1 MKLPAPHRIARAYYG
16 PRVLGFA
23 LTFIA
28 TVVLFRERA
37 VSAALLA
44 YGALLFLVYPQLV
57 YLWACLARDK
67 KNAAL
72 RGLLVDAF
80 VLGTWVAAVGFNL
93 GMAFG
98 LFSAVSIN
106 NAISVGFK
114 GAIKGSGYFAAG
126 CLVAIGMLGFR
137 FNPIGNLVT
146 LYMLLPCLF
155 IYVMKVAMVFNAQNA
170 LLVGANIENDRK
182 RSLFQVLASAGLA
195 TANAAS
201 LDEIVAGWLEH
212 LEPVLPPGCAIGVV
226 VRAPHRPGLVHHAT
240 FHGFDDVEQARLLAA
255 CVETDSGQVAGPG
268 FGDGQPDGH
277 EIFLIPVKARLL
289 DAFLVLGRDR
299 RITEVERSTISLF
312 LQQLGAALS
321 SYGLTQKLTE
331 LANTDGLTGLANR
344 ARLDEQLARLID
356 QKRQRPTAD
365 FTVVMVDINGLKHAN
380 DVHGHEVGDRLIIA
394 AGEAL
399 RRTCRE
405 TDLAA
410 RIGGDEFIVLCQSTT
425 STQADHFV
433 ERLAAEV
440 CATTVHFKPAVGEA
454 LDLPLHLSLGVADS
468 READPGDV
476 VKLADQRMYADKAEY
491 YRTQPRVDRQAPAAC
506 VADQ

>member
-1 MKLPAPHRIARAYYG
+1 MSLPVPHRIARAYYA
-16 PRVLGFA
+16 PRVLGFG

-28 TVVLFRERA
+28 AIVLFRARA

-44 YGALLFLVYPQLV
+44 YGALLFLLYPHLV

-80 VLGTWVAAVGFNL
+80 LLGTWVAAVGFNL

-126 CLVAIGMLGFR
+126 CLLAIGLLGFR
-137 FNPIGNLVT
+137 FDLIGHMVT

-155 IYVMKVAMVFNAQNA
+155 IYVMNVAMVFNAQNA
-170 LLVGANIENDRK
+170 LLVRANLENDRK
-182 RSLFQVLASAGLA
+182 RTLFQVLASAGLA

-212 LEPVLPPGCAIGVV
+212 LEPVLPPGCAMGVV
-226 VRAPHRPGLVHHAT
+226 VRAPQRPALIHHAT

-255 CVETDSGQVAGPG
+255 CVETASSRLVDHG
-268 FGDGQPDGH
+268 FGDGHPDAH
-277 EIFLIPVKARLL
+277 EIFLVPVNAELL
-289 DAFLVLGRDR
+289 DAFFVLGRDH
-299 RITEVERSTISLF
+299 RITEVERSTIALF

-321 SYGLTQKLTE
+321 TYGLTQKLTG

-344 ARLDEQLARLID
+344 ARLDEQLALLID
-356 QKRQRPTAD
+356 QKRQRPGSD

-380 DVHGHEVGDRLIIA
+380 DVHGHEVGDRLIVA

-399 RRTCRE
+399 RRTCRD

-410 RIGGDEFIVLCQSTT
+410 RMGGDEFIVLCHSTT
-425 STQADHFV
+425 SAQANHFLR
-433 ERLAAEV
+433 RLAAAV
-440 CATTVHFKPAVGEA
+440 LATRVHFKPAAGEA
-454 LDLPLHLSLGVADS
+454 VELPLYLSVGVADS
-468 READPGDV
+468 READPADV
-476 VKLADQRMYADKAEY
+476 ITLADQRMYADKAAY
-491 YRTQPRVDRQAPAAC
+491 YRSQPC
-506 VADQ
+506 GE